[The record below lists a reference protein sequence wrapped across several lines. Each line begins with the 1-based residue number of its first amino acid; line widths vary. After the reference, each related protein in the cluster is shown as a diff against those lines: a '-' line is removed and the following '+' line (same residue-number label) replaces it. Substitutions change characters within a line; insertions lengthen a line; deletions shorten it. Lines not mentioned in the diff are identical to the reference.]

1 VITKFPAESS
11 KRRVLHQITN
21 NVTCKA
27 IIFILLVSSFC
38 QLFSQELPKISFSDI
53 PRIENDLNQIIGTD
67 KSRNYHNLIAL
78 NSTAEYIKSELAK
91 SCDSVYFQ
99 SYTVNKIEYK
109 NVIGVKKST
118 NPKRLIVGAHYDV
131 CDNQDGADDNA
142 SGVAGLLETARLLSK
157 EKLKYT
163 IEYVAYTLEEPP
175 YFKSDKMGSYMH
187 AKNLSDNEIDVK
199 GMICLEM
206 IGYYSDIPKSQTYPI
221 GILSWFYGNKGNYI
235 MVIRKW
241 GAGDF
246 AKNATKLMKK
256 QHLIKT
262 KSFSCTSKLPTLDF
276 SDHLN
281 YWKFGFDAILITNT
295 AFYRNKNYHEET
307 DKIKTLDLKKVSA
320 VIDELYITIK
330 NID

>member
-1 VITKFPAESS
+1 MTILKFYTIFLFVSLFIYTNLISS
-11 KRRVLHQITN
+11 D
-21 NVTCKA
+21 
-27 IIFILLVSSFC
+27 
-38 QLFSQELPKISFSDI
+38 ISDGNISDI
-53 PRIENDLNQIIGTD
+53 PRFEKDLTQIIGTG

-78 NSTAEYIKSELAK
+78 NTTAEYIKSELSK

-99 SYTVNKIEYK
+99 TYFVNKIEYK
-109 NVIGVKKST
+109 NVIAVKKST
-118 NPKRLIVGAHYDV
+118 NPKRIIIGAHYDV
-131 CDNQDGADDNA
+131 CDDQDGADDNA
-142 SGVAGLLETARLLSK
+142 SGVAGLLEVARLLSK
-157 EKLKYT
+157 EKLNYT

-175 YFKSDKMGSYMH
+175 YFKSDKMGSYIH

-206 IGYYSDIPKSQTYPI
+206 IGYFSDKPKSQTYPI

-246 AKNATKLMKK
+246 AKSTTKLMKK
-256 QHLIKT
+256 QNLIKT
-262 KSFSCTSKLPTLDF
+262 KSFSCTSKLPSLDF

-307 DKIKTLDLKKVSA
+307 DKIKTLDLKKMSA
-320 VIDELYITIK
+320 VIDELYMTIK
-330 NID
+330 NIE